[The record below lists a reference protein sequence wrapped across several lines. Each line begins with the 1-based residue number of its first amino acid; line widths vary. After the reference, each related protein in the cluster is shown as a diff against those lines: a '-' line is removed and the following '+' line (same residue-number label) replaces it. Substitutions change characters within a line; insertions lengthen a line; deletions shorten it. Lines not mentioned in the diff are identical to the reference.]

1 MAFAPQLRQ
10 GPAAGGHKLP
20 PGTAWLTDVP
30 RPSERSLVEAI
41 RGPRMGW
48 GTMWAKNE
56 GPFVDSSE
64 VLFEVQSLETERNQ
78 AARPCSCSTR
88 WRRWWHKRRKSA
100 WQLPSY
106 NA

>member
-41 RGPRMGW
+41 RGPRMRDRLW
-48 GTMWAKNE
+48 I
-56 GPFVDSSE
+56 PPRCSSRCNPWRR
-64 VLFEVQSLETERNQ
+64 SGIRPPGHA
-78 AARPCSCSTR
+78 AARRGGGAGGISGEKARGSFQVIMP
-88 WRRWWHKRRKSA
+88 
-100 WQLPSY
+100 
-106 NA
+106 

>member
-41 RGPRMGW
+41 RVPKM
-48 GTMWAKNE
+48 
-56 GPFVDSSE
+56 
-64 VLFEVQSLETERNQ
+64 EVQSLETERNQ

>member
-48 GTMWAKNE
+48 GTMCNPWRRSGIRPPGHA
-56 GPFVDSSE
+56 
-64 VLFEVQSLETERNQ
+64 
-78 AARPCSCSTR
+78 AARRGGGAGGISGEKARGSFQVIMP
-88 WRRWWHKRRKSA
+88 
-100 WQLPSY
+100 
-106 NA
+106 